1 MRICIAQTRI
11 KAAALEENFLAIENA
26 IAQAQSDSAD
36 LLVCPEMA
44 LPGYFLGDAWERPS
58 FLKQCDDYVL
68 RLAALS
74 GSIPVIFGSVGV
86 DPNARNEDGRVRKY
100 NAAFIAHQGR
110 LLINPV
116 LNLPFWPKTLMPN
129 YREFDDS
136 RHFFD
141 LRKLAAERAVPLS
154 TLLRPVAVPLASGR
168 VVQVGIGICEDA
180 WADDYSQNPY
190 NTMFPKGTKADL
202 LVNISCSPFS
212 LGKRDKR
219 KKLFSLI
226 AQRHDCPVVYV
237 NAVGSQNVAKTIFSF
252 DGDSGVYST
261 SDFTSVAS
269 PFESAV
275 KTIGTVESRSSTT
288 LPKLQTTQ
296 SLPRIE
302 EMQLAL
308 ESGLRFIKD
317 EWKLERIVVG
327 VSGGIDSALS
337 AVLHSRVYGPENV
350 FCINMPSR
358 FNSPLTINAAQKI
371 AQNLGCKFA
380 SLGIEESV
388 SLTLRQLDDA
398 RKQGMP
404 VPNQMPSLVAEN
416 IQARDRGARIVSG
429 LASALGAVFPC
440 NANKSELTVG
450 YSTLY
455 GDHAGYL
462 APIADLWKQDVYAL
476 SKHYNSNIFAAP
488 IIPDETLSVVPSAEL
503 SAEQDVGKGQ
513 GDPLCYP
520 YHDALFKLWVE
531 EWNRFDFEATL
542 SAWDN
547 GSLKALIGAEA
558 GQHLDKLFKS
568 RDEFIVDLKRW
579 WNAYCRM
586 GAFKRV
592 QAPPVLAVTR
602 RAFGFDHREA
612 IGLFTQR

>member
-26 IAQAQSDSAD
+26 IAQAQSEGAD

-58 FLKQCDDYVL
+58 FLKQCDDHVL
-68 RLAALS
+68 RLAALT
-74 GSIPVIFGSVGV
+74 GSFPVIFGSVGI
-86 DPNARNEDGRVRKY
+86 DSNARNEDGRVRKY
-100 NAAFIAHQGR
+100 NAAFIAQRGR
-110 LLINPV
+110 LLVNPA

-154 TLLRPVAVPLASGR
+154 TLLRPVAIPLASGR

-180 WADDYSQNPY
+180 WSDDYSHNPY
-190 NTMFPKGTKADL
+190 ETMFPKGTKADL
-202 LVNISCSPFS
+202 LINISCSPFS
-212 LGKRDKR
+212 LGKSERR
-219 KKLFSLI
+219 KKLFTRI
-226 AQRHDCPVVYV
+226 AQKHECPVVYV
-237 NAVGSQNVAKTIFSF
+237 NAVGSQNVGKTIFSF
-252 DGDSGVYST
+252 DGDSGVYSA
-261 SDFTSVAS
+261 SDFIPAAAA
-269 PFESAV
+269 FESTV
-275 KTIGTVESRSSTT
+275 KTIADVEAKANSVNPNRQNAPSLSR
-288 LPKLQTTQ
+288 L
-296 SLPRIE
+296 E

-308 ESGLRFIKD
+308 ESGLGFIKD
-317 EWKLERIVVG
+317 EWKLERVVVG

-337 AVLHSRVYGPENV
+337 AVIHSRVFGAENV
-350 FCINMPSR
+350 FCLNMPSR
-358 FNSPLTINAAQKI
+358 FNSPLTIDAAQKL
-371 AQNLGCKFA
+371 ARNLGCKFA
-380 SLGIEESV
+380 TLGIEESV
-388 SLTLRQLDDA
+388 ALTLRQLNEA
-398 RKQGMP
+398 RNQGLP
-404 VPNQMPSLVAEN
+404 IQDQLPSLVAEN
-416 IQARDRGARIVSG
+416 IQARDRGARIVAG
-429 LASALGAVFPC
+429 VASALGAVFPC

-455 GDHAGYL
+455 GDHAGYI

-476 SKHYNSNIFAAP
+476 SKHYNANIFAASV
-488 IIPDETLSVVPSAEL
+488 IPDETLSVVPSAEL
-503 SAEQDVGKGQ
+503 SAEQDVGKGK

-520 YHDALFKLWVE
+520 YHDALFRLWVE

-558 GQHLDKLFKS
+558 GQHLDRLFKT
-568 RDEFIVDLKRW
+568 RDEFLADLKRW

-592 QAPPVLAVTR
+592 QAPPVLAITR